1 MMSTR
6 FFLFPWVL
14 ILIAIGAFVKMCV
27 SARGQCCMVLRI
39 VAAFF
44 VVLIVFPACY
54 YATQRQSMTE
64 AWFLTIDLVPPE
76 FGMPTYED
84 EIELAFMIGSV
95 AFSLVPLFMS
105 TRLCAFLHR
114 RFLIP
119 GLDSEEGK

>member
-1 MMSTR
+1 
-6 FFLFPWVL
+6 
-14 ILIAIGAFVKMCV
+14 
-27 SARGQCCMVLRI
+27 MVLRI

-54 YATQRQSMTE
+54 Y